1 MSFVLFQEHI
11 NVLYLDLPFERTRER
26 NNYRNSLISLEK
38 AVRNFQGYEDRIK
51 QSVRAKLRSLQSNR
65 SSVIIQWQAVTLAE
79 RRVKSTDLL
88 LKAGRAEIRDVLEAQ
103 NALLSAQNS
112 LNSAIVSYR
121 TNELEF
127 QRELGVLAVDA
138 AGRWQELDLRAQ

>member
-1 MSFVLFQEHI
+1 
-11 NVLYLDLPFERTRER
+11 
-26 NNYRNSLISLEK
+26 
-38 AVRNFQGYEDRIK
+38 
-51 QSVRAKLRSLQSNR
+51 VRAKLRSLQSNR
-65 SSVIIQWQAVTLAE
+65 SSVIIQRQAVTLAE

-127 QRELGVLAVDA
+127 QRELGVLAVDVD
-138 AGRWQELDLRAQ
+138 GHWQELEFSTP